1 MPVIFRELAGS
12 PEEEYT
18 LDGFRARRTF
28 LVPWEERHAFAAE
41 ILGTGGN
48 HGGRPWAPYPGK
60 DGVYAVAIRFAP
72 ADPDA
77 IQTFSEA
84 DLSPEECL
92 AGYSGSFAKAVV
104 EYATVTP
111 TERDDTP
118 AAPEQTHLSYRMEY
132 GLIDRPVLASGF
144 FAEDDPQTPLSADV
158 PLTHTIPFTDHH
170 LVWRQVVGPP
180 WQAIRELQ
188 GTVNNDVFLGA
199 APGTL
204 LFLGATTNKI
214 FRGNFD
220 DGVSPFCWE
229 IAYHFRELAIKHG
242 GDVYGW
248 NHIHRDNP
256 AGYVMVVDPDGPLYD
271 SGDFSRLFVP
281 EF

>member
-132 GLIDRPVLASGF
+132 GLIERPVLASGF
-144 FAEDDPQTPLSADV
+144 FAEDDPRP
-158 PLTHTIPFTDHH
+158 H
-170 LVWRQVVGPP
+170 
-180 WQAIRELQ
+180 
-188 GTVNNDVFLGA
+188 
-199 APGTL
+199 
-204 LFLGATTNKI
+204 
-214 FRGNFD
+214 
-220 DGVSPFCWE
+220 SPRMC
-229 IAYHFRELAIKHG
+229 R
-242 GDVYGW
+242 
-248 NHIHRDNP
+248 
-256 AGYVMVVDPDGPLYD
+256 
-271 SGDFSRLFVP
+271 
-281 EF
+281 